1 MPIANNTLIEVWVQ
15 GEKVEGQ
22 WQFDDGTPIP
32 DVCPTVMSNEQG
44 KVHIQAL
51 GSTSLTCVDAPNAIV
66 CFPTTLKL
74 RIEIETLHL

>member
-32 DVCPTVMSNEQG
+32 DVCPTVMSNEQVE
-44 KVHIQAL
+44 VHIRAW
-51 GSTSLTCVDAPNAIV
+51 GSTSLTCVDAPNS
-66 CFPTTLKL
+66 KL
-74 RIEIETLHL
+74 YHYSCKFNRLLSNNT